1 MWGSPRGASPS
12 GKTMSSHPD
21 AIVIGSGPNGLTAAI
36 RMASAGLAVTVY
48 EALDTIG
55 GCARS
60 APLTLPGFI
69 HDVGSAV
76 HPFAVVS
83 PAFRR
88 LPLPQHGL
96 EWIEPS
102 AMLAHPFDDGTA
114 AIVERSVTETARR
127 LGADGAAYARL
138 FGRLVDSWP
147 ALQPAILNAPHIPRH
162 PFVVGRFGLRA
173 LRSADRVARS
183 TFRGGHAR
191 ALFGGI
197 AAHGILPLERVPSAA
212 FGLVLGTLAHVAGW
226 VIPRGGAQHITDAL
240 AAHLRSLGGH
250 IVAGT
255 PVRSVDDLPPA
266 RTILCDLSP
275 RPLLRVAA
283 HRFPDWYRRQLE
295 TYRYGPAAFKVDWA
309 LDAPIPWRS
318 VDCGRAA
325 TVHIGGSLDEIAL
338 SERQVDRGVAPERP
352 FVLLVQPTLFD
363 PSRAPASR
371 HVAWAYCHVPNG
383 SPVDMLSRI
392 EAQIERFAPG
402 FRERVLARSIRTPA
416 DFERVNPNL
425 VGGDIAAGA
434 STLRQLFARPTWRM
448 HRTPA
453 RGIYICSA
461 STPPGVGVHG
471 MCGEL
476 AANLALADMYRDL

>member
-1 MWGSPRGASPS
+1 
-12 GKTMSSHPD
+12 
-21 AIVIGSGPNGLTAAI
+21 
-36 RMASAGLAVTVY
+36 MASAGLSVTVY

-55 GCARS
+55 GGARS
-60 APLTLPGFI
+60 AALTLPGFV

-83 PAFRR
+83 PAFTR
-88 LPLPQHGL
+88 LPLVQLGL
-96 EWIEPS
+96 EWIEPP
-102 AMLAHPFDDGTA
+102 AMLAHPFDDGSGA
-114 AIVERSVTETARR
+114 LIERSVTDTARR
-127 LGADGAAYARL
+127 LGPDGPAYAGM
-138 FGRLVDSWP
+138 FGRLVDDWP
-147 ALQPAILNAPHIPRH
+147 ALQPAILNGPHIPRH
-162 PFVVGRFGLRA
+162 PLIVGRFGLRA

-183 TFRGGHAR
+183 TFRGVHAR
-191 ALFGGI
+191 GLFAGI
-197 AAHGILPLERVPSAA
+197 AAHGILPLERTPSAA
-212 FGLVLGTLAHVAGW
+212 FALVLGTLAHVAGW
-226 VIPRGGAQHITDAL
+226 MIPRGGAQQITNAL
-240 AAHLRSLGGH
+240 AAHFRSLGGQ

-255 PVRSVDDLPPA
+255 PVRSIDDLPPA

-275 RPLLRVAA
+275 RPLLRVAG
-283 HRFPDWYRRQLE
+283 HRFPEWYRRQLE
-295 TYRYGPAAFKVDWA
+295 AYRYGPAAFKVDWA

-318 VDCGRAA
+318 ADVARAA
-325 TVHIGGSLDEIAL
+325 TVHIGGNLDEIAQA
-338 SERQVDRGVAPERP
+338 ERQVDGGVVPDRP

-363 PSRAPASR
+363 PSRAPAGR

-383 SPVDMLSRI
+383 SSVDMLSRI

-402 FRERVLARSIRTPA
+402 FRERVLARSVQTPA
-416 DFERVNPNL
+416 DFERLNPNL

-448 HRTPA
+448 HRTPG

-476 AANLALADMYRDL
+476 AANLALADMFPDARVRPL

>member
-1 MWGSPRGASPS
+1 
-12 GKTMSSHPD
+12 MSSHAD
-21 AIVIGSGPNGLTAAI
+21 AIVIGSGPNGLAAAI
-36 RMASAGLAVTVY
+36 RLAAAGLAVTVY

-55 GCARS
+55 GAARS
-60 APLTLPGFI
+60 ADLTLPGFI

-88 LPLPQHGL
+88 LPLAQHGL

-114 AIVERSVTETARR
+114 GIVERSVAETARR
-127 LGADGAAYARL
+127 LAADGPAYARM
-138 FGRLVDSWP
+138 FGSLVADWP
-147 ALQPAILNAPHIPRH
+147 SLQPAILSAPGIPRH

-173 LRSADRVARS
+173 LRSADSVARS
-183 TFRGGHAR
+183 AYRGAIAR
-191 ALFGGI
+191 SLFGGI

-226 VIPRGGAQHITDAL
+226 VIPRGGAQQIINAL
-240 AAHLRSLGGH
+240 AVHLRSLGGR

-255 PVRSVDDLPPA
+255 PVRSIDDLPPA
-266 RTILCDLSP
+266 RAILCDLSP
-275 RPLLRVAA
+275 RPLLRVAG
-283 HRFPDWYRRQLE
+283 HRFPEWYRRQLE
-295 TYRYGPAAFKVDWA
+295 AYRYGAAAFKVDWA
-309 LDAPIPWRS
+309 LDGPIPWRAA
-318 VDCGRAA
+318 DCGRAA
-325 TVHIGGSLDEIAL
+325 TVHIGGSLEEIAL
-338 SERQVDRGVAPERP
+338 SERQVADGLAPERP

-363 PSRAPASR
+363 SSRAPAGR
-371 HVAWAYCHVPNG
+371 HVAWGYCHTPNG
-383 SPVDMLSRI
+383 SPVDMLPRI

-402 FRERVLARSIRTPA
+402 FRDRVLARSILTPA
-416 DFERVNPNL
+416 DLERMNANL

-434 STLRQLFARPTWRM
+434 STLRQLFVRPTWRL

-476 AANLALADMYRDL
+476 AANLALADMFPDAGPQARRGRRRSG

>member
-1 MWGSPRGASPS
+1 M
-12 GKTMSSHPD
+12 TMSSHPD

-48 EALDTIG
+48 EALDTLG
-55 GCARS
+55 GCAKS

-88 LPLPQHGL
+88 LPLAQHGL

-114 AIVERSVTETARR
+114 AIVERSISETARQ
-127 LGADGAAYARL
+127 LGEDGPSYARM
-138 FGRLVDSWP
+138 FGPLVDNWA
-147 ALQPAILNAPHIPRH
+147 ALQPAILNVPRVPRH
-162 PFVVGRFGLRA
+162 PLVVGRFGLRA
-173 LRSADRVARS
+173 LRSADGVARS
-183 TFRGGHAR
+183 SFRGAHAR
-191 ALFGGI
+191 GLFAGI

-226 VIPRGGAQHITDAL
+226 VIPRGGAQRITDAL
-240 AAHLRSLGGH
+240 AAHLRSLGGR
-250 IVAGT
+250 IVVDT
-255 PVRSVDDLPPA
+255 RVRSVDDLPPA
-266 RTILCDLSP
+266 RAILCDLSP
-275 RPLLRVAA
+275 RPLLRVAG
-283 HRFPDWYRRQLE
+283 HRFPEWYRRQLE
-295 TYRYGPAAFKVDWA
+295 AYRYGPAAFKVDWA

-318 VDCGRAA
+318 AACGRAA
-325 TVHIGGSLDEIAL
+325 TVHLGGSLEEIAL
-338 SERQVDRGVAPERP
+338 AERQADRGVAPERP

-363 PSRAPASR
+363 PSRAPAGR

-383 SPVDMLSRI
+383 SPVDMLPRI

-402 FRERVLARSIRTPA
+402 FRERVLARSILSPA
-416 DFERVNPNL
+416 GLERHNANL

-434 STLRQLFARPTWRM
+434 STLRQLFVRPTWRM

-476 AANLALADMYRDL
+476 AANLALADMFPDARVRSL